1 MRPLSFASSFLV
13 YLPYLKTT
21 LSFQIDPS
29 SRKHCRL
36 QGPLPPLPTRPS
48 STSTVRASKSTTNNL
63 VCPRKKFLKR
73 HDTSLFSLLQQ
84 DDKSGQNDALLQD
97 SSSSS
102 PSSSNLDKSSL
113 FYIENTSYSDGTR
126 PANALVLAVNNFVRQ
141 GSSILQEAFAEI
153 GITGKDYIPPSERL
167 PDCLGFT
174 LNSEAVKEAARRR
187 ENALGGKVD
196 TNPAS
201 RALYDVG
208 CFALDELFENRPIAR
223 FWFLEIVARIPYF
236 AYISML
242 HLYESLGWWR
252 VPELRKVHNAEEYN
266 ELHHLLIMEALGGNA
281 RWRDRFLG
289 YHGAVLYY
297 WLVIGLFFFSPK
309 AAYEFMELLESHA
322 VDTYS
327 TFVKENEDKLKSLPP
342 PMVAVSYYKATNLYL
357 FDDFQVSKKPNTRR
371 PPCDTLYDVFRN
383 ISDDEA
389 EHVKTM
395 KACKDYSKVGQVVV
409 SPHMSM
415 RGDDIGQSERRKA
428 WLEWSEECNKA
439 ADKKQE

>member
-1 MRPLSFASSFLV
+1 MSKTVTITAQLIMRHFSLATSLLGFMSCCSS
-13 YLPYLKTT
+13 KTGS
-21 LSFQIDPS
+21 SFQIDTLRRKQYRSQAPRTPNICENDNLGCSSFLKSRTSLLFAQEESNENDVFMKDSTSPS
-29 SRKHCRL
+29 KPVK
-36 QGPLPPLPTRPS
+36 GPLLY
-48 STSTVRASKSTTNNL
+48 N
-63 VCPRKKFLKR
+63 
-73 HDTSLFSLLQQ
+73 
-84 DDKSGQNDALLQD
+84 
-97 SSSSS
+97 
-102 PSSSNLDKSSL
+102 
-113 FYIENTSYSDGTR
+113 ENTSYSDGTR
-126 PANALVLAVNNFVRQ
+126 PANAFVLAVNNFVRQ

-174 LNSEAVKEAARRR
+174 LDSEAVKEAARRR
-187 ENALGGKVD
+187 ENGLGGKVE

-201 RALYDVG
+201 RALYDLG

-327 TFVKENEDKLKSLPP
+327 TFVKENEDKLKTLPP
-342 PMVAVSYYKATNLYL
+342 PMVARSYYKATNLYL

-371 PPCDTLYDVFRN
+371 PPCDNLYDVFRN

-395 KACKDYSKVGQVVV
+395 KACKDYSRLGKVVV
-409 SPHMSM
+409 SPHMSI
-415 RGDDIGQSERRKA
+415 GDDIALSEKRKA
-428 WLEWSEECNKA
+428 WLEWSEETNKSVNEN
-439 ADKKQE
+439 KSP

>member
-1 MRPLSFASSFLV
+1 MRLPTTGYVISLLSFMTLRSASAFQSTHSWKQARIGNQAFFRPQPACNHDL
-13 YLPYLKTT
+13 
-21 LSFQIDPS
+21 LSSLSRKPS
-29 SRKHCRL
+29 SLLFSEKDEENDSNKAAVQEPDSRSAAS
-36 QGPLPPLPTRPS
+36 PT
-48 STSTVRASKSTTNNL
+48 TTN
-63 VCPRKKFLKR
+63 PFG
-73 HDTSLFSLLQQ
+73 
-84 DDKSGQNDALLQD
+84 DKG
-97 SSSSS
+97 
-102 PSSSNLDKSSL
+102 PY

-126 PANALVLAVNNFVRQ
+126 PASAFVLGVSNFIRQ
-141 GSSILQEAFAEI
+141 GSSIVQEAFAEI
-153 GITGKDYIPPSERL
+153 GITGKDYVPSAERL
-167 PDCLGFT
+167 PDCLGLT
-174 LNSEAVKEAARRR
+174 LDSEAVKEAARRR
-187 ENALGGKVD
+187 ESGLMGKVE

-201 RALYDVG
+201 RAMYDLG

-236 AYISML
+236 AYVSML

-327 TFVKENEDKLKSLPP
+327 TFLKENEQRLKSLPP
-342 PMVAVSYYKATNLYL
+342 PMVARSYYQATNLYL

-371 PPCDTLYDVFRN
+371 PPCDTLYDVFKN

-395 KACKDYSKVGQVVV
+395 KACKDYSKLGKVVV
-409 SPHMSM
+409 SPHMTHADGLGM
-415 RGDDIGQSERRKA
+415 DDKRKA
-428 WLEWSEECNKA
+428 WLEWSEDMNQPSE
-439 ADKKQE
+439 KK